1 MCDLHYDIL
10 NKNHNLSKNLMIYA
24 LGIFSVIEFI
34 ILLIYI
40 IRSYFALNVRIIQE
54 MLKRTLTILNHF
66 DHKNLLQ

>member
-1 MCDLHYDIL
+1 
-10 NKNHNLSKNLMIYA
+10 MIYA

-66 DHKNLLQ
+66 DHKNPRLKFSM

>member
-1 MCDLHYDIL
+1 
-10 NKNHNLSKNLMIYA
+10 MINA